1 MGFFFSDIVPAM
13 TNQLFPSLPD
23 HAIPLAERL
32 RPRQLDA
39 FFGQQA
45 LLALDEASLRTGSLI
60 LWGPPGTGKTTFAHI
75 VGQMAGDHFEAL
87 SAVLDGVS
95 DVRRLFKEAE
105 ARFAEKQ
112 RTLVF
117 IDEIH
122 RFNKAQQDAL
132 LPAIEK
138 GIVRLIGA
146 TTENPSFALNAAL
159 LSRVQILP
167 LTLLDKTALMAILN
181 RAEMILELRLPLLD
195 EARDA
200 LCEMADGD
208 GRYLLN
214 MVEKIVARPDQNT
227 LLSAKDLAEFLT
239 KKALNYDKSGDE
251 HFNLISA
258 LHKSLRASDCDAAL
272 YWFARMVSA
281 GEDPRYIARRL
292 LRFAS
297 EDIGLADPQ
306 ALTHT
311 LAAWQSYERLGS
323 PEGDLA
329 LVQAVIYLATAPKS
343 NAAYMAA
350 KQAMQSA
357 HQTGALPPPKHL
369 INAPTKMMK
378 EMGFGAGYAYDHDA
392 AHGFSGQRCFPDDMA
407 PTSYYQPKEIGFER
421 DIAKRLAYWQK
432 LRDGT

>member
-1 MGFFFSDIVPAM
+1 MKNSFQ
-13 TNQLFPSLPD
+13 N

-32 RPRQLDA
+32 RPQSLDE
-39 FFGQQA
+39 FVGQTA
-45 LLALDEASLRTGSLI
+45 LQSLDEASLMTGSLI

-75 VGQMAGDHFEAL
+75 IGQMAGDHFEAL

-105 ARFAEKQ
+105 ARFADEK

-167 LTLLDKTALMAILN
+167 LTLLSKTALAQILD
-181 RAEMILELRLPLLD
+181 RAENLLEIKLPLQD
-195 EARDA
+195 EARQA
-200 LCEMADGD
+200 LLEMADGD

-214 MVEKIVARPDQNT
+214 MVEKLISQPAGDAPLDAKALAQF
-227 LLSAKDLAEFLT
+227 LS
-239 KKALNYDKSGDE
+239 KKALNYDKAGDE

-272 YWFARMVSA
+272 YWLARMLSA
-281 GEDPRYIARRL
+281 GEDARYIARRL
-292 LRFAS
+292 TRFAS

-306 ALTHT
+306 ALPQA
-311 LAAWQSYERLGS
+311 LAAWQAYERLGS
-323 PEGDLA
+323 PEGDLS

-343 NAAYMAA
+343 NAAYKASKAAMALA
-350 KQAMQSA
+350 Q
-357 HQTGALPPPKHL
+357 QTGALPPPKHL
-369 INAPTKMMK
+369 LNAPTKMMK
-378 EMGFGAGYAYDHDA
+378 DFGYGQGYAYDHEVE
-392 AHGFSGQRCFPDDMA
+392 HGFSGQHCFPDEVA
-407 PTSYYQPKEIGFER
+407 RQNLYAPKEIGFER

-432 LRDGT
+432 LRERS

>member
-1 MGFFFSDIVPAM
+1 MEKSFN
-13 TNQLFPSLPD
+13 NQS
-23 HAIPLAERL
+23 IPLAERL
-32 RPRQLDA
+32 RPQT
-39 FFGQQA
+39 
-45 LLALDEASLRTGSLI
+45 LDEFVGQEALQSLDKASLMTGSLI

-75 VGQMAGDHFEAL
+75 IGQMAGDHFEAL

-105 ARFAEKQ
+105 ARFADNK

-167 LTLLDKTALMAILN
+167 LTLLSTAALTAILE
-181 RAEMILELRLPLLD
+181 RAETLLNLKLPLTKEGRQSLLD
-195 EARDA
+195 
-200 LCEMADGD
+200 MADGD

-214 MVEKIVARPDQNT
+214 MVEK
-227 LLSAKDLAEFLT
+227 LLSQPAGDTPLDAPALAQFLS
-239 KKALNYDKSGDE
+239 KKALNYDKAGDE

-272 YWFARMVSA
+272 YWLARMLSA
-281 GEDPRYIARRL
+281 GEDARYIARRL
-292 LRFAS
+292 TRFAS

-306 ALTHT
+306 ALPQA
-311 LAAWQSYERLGS
+311 LAAWQAYERLGS
-323 PEGDLA
+323 PEGDLS

-343 NAAYMAA
+343 NAAYKAA
-350 KQAMQSA
+350 KAASVLAQ
-357 HQTGALPPPKHL
+357 QTGALPPPKHL
-369 INAPTKMMK
+369 LNAPTQMMK
-378 EMGFGAGYAYDHDA
+378 DFGYGQGYAYDHNADK
-392 AHGFSGQRCFPDDMA
+392 GFSGQHCFPDDIA
-407 PTSYYQPKEIGFER
+407 RHSLYQPKEIGFER

-432 LRDGT
+432 LRERS

>member
-1 MGFFFSDIVPAM
+1 MEKSFD
-13 TNQLFPSLPD
+13 NQS
-23 HAIPLAERL
+23 IPLAERL
-32 RPRQLDA
+32 RPQT
-39 FFGQQA
+39 
-45 LLALDEASLRTGSLI
+45 LDEFVGQKALQSLDKASLMTGSLI

-75 VGQMAGDHFEAL
+75 IGQMAGDHFEAL

-105 ARFAEKQ
+105 ARFADNK

-167 LTLLDKTALMAILN
+167 LTLLSTTALTAILE
-181 RAEMILELRLPLLD
+181 RAETFLDRKLPLTNDGRQSL
-195 EARDA
+195 
-200 LCEMADGD
+200 LEMADGD

-214 MVEKIVARPDQNT
+214 MVEK
-227 LLSAKDLAEFLT
+227 LLSQPAGYAPLDAPALAQFLS
-239 KKALNYDKSGDE
+239 KKALNYDKAGDE

-272 YWFARMVSA
+272 YWLARMLSA
-281 GEDPRYIARRL
+281 GEDARYIARRL
-292 LRFAS
+292 TRFAS

-306 ALTHT
+306 ALPQA
-311 LAAWQSYERLGS
+311 LAAWQAYERLGS
-323 PEGDLA
+323 PEGDLS

-343 NAAYMAA
+343 NAAYKAA
-350 KQAMQSA
+350 KAASA
-357 HQTGALPPPKHL
+357 LAQQTGALPPPKHL
-369 INAPTKMMK
+369 LNAPTKMMK
-378 EMGFGAGYAYDHDA
+378 DFGYGQGYAYDHDA
-392 AHGFSGQRCFPDDMA
+392 DNGFSGQHCFPDDIA
-407 PTSYYQPKEIGFER
+407 RHSLYEPKEIGFER

-432 LRDGT
+432 LRERS

>member
-1 MGFFFSDIVPAM
+1 MS
-13 TNQLFPSLPD
+13 NLF
-23 HAIPLAERL
+23 HQTHQAIPLAERL
-32 RPRQLDA
+32 RPQKIED
-39 FFGQQA
+39 FVGQPA
-45 LLALDEASLRTGSLI
+45 LLSLDDASLKTGSLI
-60 LWGPPGTGKTTFAHI
+60 LWGPPGTGKTTFAHL
-75 VGQMAGDHFEAL
+75 VGAMAGDHFDVL
-87 SAVLDGVS
+87 SAVLDGVG
-95 DVRRLFKEAE
+95 DVRRIFKAAE
-105 ARFAEKQ
+105 ERFAAGQ
-112 RTLVF
+112 TTLVF

-159 LSRVQILP
+159 LSRVQVLTLGLLSHEALSAILARAENLLDITLP
-167 LTLLDKTALMAILN
+167 LD
-181 RAEMILELRLPLLD
+181 D

-200 LCEMADGD
+200 LLAMADGD

-214 MVEKIVARPDQNT
+214 MVEKIATRQQDGQILDAKT
-227 LLSAKDLAEFLT
+227 LPSFLS
-239 KKALNYDKSGDE
+239 KKSLNYDKSGDQ
-251 HFNLISA
+251 HYNLISA

-272 YWFARMVSA
+272 YWFARMMSA

-306 ALTHT
+306 ALSQT
-311 LAAWQSYERLGS
+311 LDAWQSYERLGS

-343 NAAYMAA
+343 NAVYVASKAALHMA
-350 KQAMQSA
+350 QS
-357 HQTGALPPPKHL
+357 TGAMPPPNHL

-378 EMGFGAGYAYDHDA
+378 DMGFGKGYAYDHDA
-392 AHGFSGQRCFPDDMA
+392 KDGFSGQNCFPDEL
-407 PTSYYQPKEIGFER
+407 PRIRLYEPKEIGFER
-421 DIAKRLAYWQK
+421 EVLKRLAYWQK
-432 LRDGT
+432 RRDET

>member
-1 MGFFFSDIVPAM
+1 M
-13 TNQLFPSLPD
+13 TTLFQSN
-23 HAIPLAERL
+23 AIPLAERL
-32 RPRQLDA
+32 RPKTLKD
-39 FFGQQA
+39 FVGQSS
-45 LLALDEASLRTGSLI
+45 LSSLDEASLKTGSLI

-75 VGQMAGDHFEAL
+75 IGEMAGDHFDVL

-95 DVRRLFKEAE
+95 DVRRLFKAAE
-105 ARFAEKQ
+105 DRFAHNQ

-138 GIVRLIGA
+138 GVVRLIGA

-159 LSRVQILP
+159 LSRVQVLT
-167 LTLLDKTALMAILN
+167 LTLLDEGALSSILS
-181 RAEMILELRLPLLD
+181 RAEAYLGAPLPLD
-195 EARDA
+195 DGARQA
-200 LCEMADGD
+200 LITMADGD

-214 MVEKIVARPDQNT
+214 MVEKIASYDVAGA
-227 LLSAKDLAEFLT
+227 LLDSDALATFLT
-239 KKALNYDKSGDE
+239 KKALNYDKAGDE

-272 YWFARMVSA
+272 YWFARMLAA
-281 GEDPRYIARRL
+281 GEDPRYVARRL

-306 ALTHT
+306 AMGHT

-323 PEGDLA
+323 PEGDLS

-343 NAAYMAA
+343 NAAYVASKA
-350 KQAMQSA
+350 AMQSA
-357 HQTGALPPPKHL
+357 KATGAVPPPKHL
-369 INAPTKMMK
+369 LNAHTKMMK
-378 EMGFGAGYAYDHDA
+378 EMGYGDGYSYDHDA
-392 AHGFSGQRCFPDDMA
+392 ADGFSGQNCFPDQMA
-407 PTSYYQPKEIGFER
+407 RTQFYEPKEIGFER
-421 DIAKRLAYWQK
+421 EITKRLSYWQK
-432 LRDGT
+432 LRDSK

>member
-1 MGFFFSDIVPAM
+1 M
-13 TNQLFPSLPD
+13 TTLF
-23 HAIPLAERL
+23 HYKHNAAIPLAERL
-32 RPRQLDA
+32 RPQNLDD

-45 LLALDEASLRTGSLI
+45 LRSLDEASLRTGSLI

-95 DVRRLFKEAE
+95 EVRRLFKAAE
-105 ARFAEKQ
+105 DRFADNQ

-159 LSRVQILP
+159 LSRVQVLV
-167 LTLLDKTALMAILN
+167 LTLLDKPALQAILA
-181 RAEMILELRLPLLD
+181 RAETSLGTSLPLD
-195 EARDA
+195 EGARDA
-200 LCEMADGD
+200 LIEMADGD

-214 MVEKIVARPDQNT
+214 MVEKIISQPAGAEILTKQA
-227 LLSAKDLAEFLT
+227 LASFLS

-272 YWFARMVSA
+272 YWFARMLAA

-306 ALTHT
+306 ALGHT
-311 LAAWQSYERLGS
+311 LDAWQSYERLGS

-329 LVQAVIYLATAPKS
+329 LVQAVIYLASAPKS
-343 NAAYMAA
+343 NAAYVASKAALDMAR
-350 KQAMQSA
+350 K
-357 HQTGALPPPKHL
+357 TGAVPPPKHL
-369 INAPTKMMK
+369 LNAPTKMMK
-378 EMGFGAGYAYDHDA
+378 DLGYGDGYRYDHDA
-392 AHGFSGQRCFPDDMA
+392 QNSFSRQNCFPDEM
-407 PTSYYQPKEIGFER
+407 PRQQFYQPKEIGFER
-421 DIAKRLAYWQK
+421 DIAKRLAYWEK
-432 LRDGT
+432 LRGS

>member
-1 MGFFFSDIVPAM
+1 MGFLFSGTLGAM
-13 TNQLFPSLPD
+13 NEGLFTSPPPN
-23 HAIPLAERL
+23 AVPLAERL
-32 RPRQLDA
+32 RPRTLDA

-45 LLALDEASLRTGSLI
+45 LLALDEASIRTGSLI

-75 VGQMAGDHFEAL
+75 IGAMAGDHFEVL
-87 SAVLDGVS
+87 SAVLDGVA
-95 DVRRLFKEAE
+95 DVRRLFQAAE
-105 ARFAEKQ
+105 ERFATNQ

-132 LPAIEK
+132 LPAVEK

-159 LSRVQILP
+159 LSRVQVLP
-167 LTLLDKTALMAILN
+167 LTLLDKDALGKILA
-181 RAEMILELRLPLLD
+181 RAEAVLEVALPLLP
-195 EARDA
+195 EAREA
-200 LCEMADGD
+200 LVEMADGD

-214 MVEKIVARPDQNT
+214 MVEKIASRPDQNT
-227 LLSAKDLAEFLT
+227 LLSPQALASFLT
-239 KKALNYDKSGDE
+239 KKALNYDKAGDE

-272 YWFARMVSA
+272 YWFARMMAA
-281 GEDPRYIARRL
+281 GEDPRYVARRL

-311 LAAWQSYERLGS
+311 LSAWQSFERLGS

-343 NAAYMAA
+343 NAAYVAA
-350 KQAMQSA
+350 KQAALSA
-357 HQTGALPPPKHL
+357 HKTGAVPPPKHL
-369 INAPTKMMK
+369 LNAPTGLMK
-378 EMGFGAGYAYDHDA
+378 EMGYGKGYAYDHDA
-392 AHGFSGQRCFPDDMA
+392 KDGFSGQNCFPDEMA
-407 PTSYYQPKEIGFER
+407 PERYYQPKEIGFER
-421 DIAKRLAYWQK
+421 EIQKRLAYWQK
-432 LRDGT
+432 LRDAK

>member
-1 MGFFFSDIVPAM
+1 M
-13 TNQLFPSLPD
+13 TDALFHDETRQS
-23 HAIPLAERL
+23 IPLAERL
-32 RPRQLDA
+32 RPRNLDD
-39 FFGQQA
+39 FFGQSA
-45 LLALDEASLRTGSLI
+45 LSALDEASLRTGSLI

-75 VGQMAGDHFEAL
+75 IGQMAGDHFEAL

-95 DVRRLFKEAE
+95 DVRRLFKAAE
-105 ARFAEKQ
+105 ARFADNQ

-159 LSRVQILP
+159 LSRVQVQV
-167 LTLLDKTALMAILN
+167 LTLLDSDALAAILA
-181 RAEMILELRLPLLD
+181 RAEAYLGKPLPLD
-195 EARDA
+195 EAGREA
-200 LCEMADGD
+200 LLNMADGD

-214 MVEKIVARPDQNT
+214 MVEKIASRHKADAP
-227 LLSAKDLAEFLT
+227 LSSAELANFLT
-239 KKALNYDKSGDE
+239 KKSLNYDKSGDE

-258 LHKSLRASDCDAAL
+258 LHKSLRASDCDGAL
-272 YWFARMVSA
+272 YWFARMLSA

-306 ALTHT
+306 ALAHT
-311 LAAWQSYERLGS
+311 LASWQSYERLGS

-329 LVQAVIYLATAPKS
+329 LVQAVIYLASAPKS
-343 NAAYMAA
+343 NAAYKASKMALASA
-350 KQAMQSA
+350 K
-357 HQTGALPPPKHL
+357 HTGAIPPPKHL
-369 INAPTKMMK
+369 LNAPTKMMK
-378 EMGFGAGYAYDHDA
+378 ELGYGENYAYDHDA
-392 AHGFSGQRCFPDDMA
+392 ENGFSGQNCFPDEMA
-407 PTSYYQPKEIGFER
+407 RQQFYRPKEIGFER
-421 DIAKRLAYWQK
+421 EIAKRLAYWQK
-432 LRDGT
+432 LRDQC

>member
-1 MGFFFSDIVPAM
+1 M
-13 TNQLFPSLPD
+13 TDALFHDETRQS
-23 HAIPLAERL
+23 IPLAERL
-32 RPRQLDA
+32 RPRHLDD
-39 FFGQQA
+39 FVGQPA
-45 LLALDEASLRTGSLI
+45 LHALDDASLQTGSLI

-75 VGQMAGDHFEAL
+75 IGQMAGDHFEAL

-95 DVRRLFKEAE
+95 DVRRLFKAAE
-105 ARFAEKQ
+105 ARFADNQ

-159 LSRVQILP
+159 LSRVQVLT
-167 LTLLDKTALMAILN
+167 LTLLDKEALHAILA
-181 RAEMILELRLPLLD
+181 RAEKSLQSPLPLD
-195 EARDA
+195 SPARQT
-200 LCEMADGD
+200 LVEMADGD

-214 MVEKIVARPDQNT
+214 MVEKIASRPPSDA
-227 LLSAKDLAEFLT
+227 LLTSDKLASFLS
-239 KKALNYDKSGDE
+239 KKSLNYDKSGDE

-272 YWFARMVSA
+272 YWFARMLSA
-281 GEDPRYIARRL
+281 GEDARYIARRL

-306 ALTHT
+306 ALSHT

-329 LVQAVIYLATAPKS
+329 LVQAVIYLASAPKS
-343 NAAYMAA
+343 NAAYQASKMALTAA
-350 KQAMQSA
+350 KQ
-357 HQTGALPPPKHL
+357 TGAVPPPKHL
-369 INAPTKMMK
+369 LNAPTKMMK
-378 EMGFGAGYAYDHDA
+378 ELGYGHGYAYDHDA
-392 AHGFSGQRCFPDDMA
+392 ENGFSGQNCFPDEMA
-407 PTSYYQPKEIGFER
+407 RQQFYAPKEIGFER
-421 DIAKRLAYWQK
+421 EIAKRLAYWQK
-432 LRDGT
+432 LRDQK

>member
-1 MGFFFSDIVPAM
+1 M
-13 TNQLFPSLPD
+13 
-23 HAIPLAERL
+23 PLAERL
-32 RPRQLDA
+32 RPQTLSD
-39 FFGQQA
+39 FVGQAA
-45 LLALDEASLRTGSLI
+45 LLSLDEASLKTGSLI

-75 VGQMAGDHFEAL
+75 IGKLAGDHFEAL

-95 DVRRLFKEAE
+95 DVRRVFKAAE
-105 ARFAEKQ
+105 ERFYDNK
-112 RTLVF
+112 RTLIF

-159 LSRVQILP
+159 LSRVQVLP
-167 LTLLDKTALMAILN
+167 LTLLDETALTAILS
-181 RAEMILELRLPLLD
+181 RAEAYLGGPLPLAED
-195 EARDA
+195 ARAA
-200 LCEMADGD
+200 LLQMADGD

-214 MVEKIVARPDQNT
+214 MVEKIASRGQGVESFDAQ
-227 LLSAKDLAEFLT
+227 SLAAFLT
-239 KKALNYDKSGDE
+239 QKALNYDKAGDE
-251 HFNLISA
+251 HYNLISA

-272 YWFARMVSA
+272 YWLARMLAA

-297 EDIGLADPQ
+297 EDVGLADPN
-306 ALTHT
+306 ALSHT
-311 LAAWQSYERLGS
+311 LSAWQSYERLGS

-343 NAAYMAA
+343 NAVYVASKSALAA
-350 KQAMQSA
+350 TK
-357 HQTGALPPPKHL
+357 QTGALPPPKHL

-378 EMGFGAGYAYDHDA
+378 EMGFGAGYHYDHDSVNS
-392 AHGFSGQRCFPDDMA
+392 FSGQNCFPDEMA
-407 PTSYYQPKEIGFER
+407 RAQFYQPKEIGFER
-421 DIAKRLAYWQK
+421 DITKRLAYWQK
-432 LRDGT
+432 LRDQK

>member
-1 MGFFFSDIVPAM
+1 M
-13 TNQLFPSLPD
+13 TESLFPSSAPASQD
-23 HAIPLAERL
+23 GVPKEGVPLAERL
-32 RPRQLDA
+32 RPQRLDE
-39 FFGQQA
+39 FVGQPA
-45 LLALDEASLRTGSLI
+45 LLSLDDASLQTGSLI

-75 VGQMAGDHFEAL
+75 LGQMAGDHFEAL

-95 DVRRLFKEAE
+95 DVRRLFQAAE
-105 ARFAEKQ
+105 ARFAQNQ

-159 LSRVQILP
+159 LSRVQVLP
-167 LTLLDKTALMAILN
+167 LG
-181 RAEMILELRLPLLD
+181 LLD
-195 EARDA
+195 EDALSAILARAEAHLGTPLPLAPDARDA
-200 LCEMADGD
+200 LIMLADGD

-214 MVEKIVARPDQNT
+214 MVEKIISRRDDSP
-227 LLSAKDLAEFLT
+227 LSREGLSQFLT
-239 KKALNYDKSGDE
+239 KKALNYDKAGDQ
-251 HFNLISA
+251 HYNLISA

-272 YWFARMVSA
+272 YWLARMMAA
-281 GEDPRYIARRL
+281 GEDMRYIARRL

-306 ALTHT
+306 ALSHT

-329 LVQAVIYLATAPKS
+329 VVQAVIYLATAPKS
-343 NAAYMAA
+343 NAVY
-350 KQAMQSA
+350 QAGKSALASA
-357 HQTGALPPPKHL
+357 HHTGALPPPTHL
-369 INAPTKMMK
+369 INVPTKMMK
-378 EMGFGAGYAYDHDA
+378 EMGFGKGYVYDHDTA
-392 AHGFSGQRCFPDDMA
+392 SGFSGQNCFPDDMA
-407 PTSYYQPKEIGFER
+407 RQSFYQPKEIGFER
-421 DIAKRLAYWQK
+421 DIQKRLAYWQK
-432 LRDGT
+432 LRDG

>member
-1 MGFFFSDIVPAM
+1 MRDDDVTKAA
-13 TNQLFPSLPD
+13 LKAK
-23 HAIPLAERL
+23 AIPLAERL
-32 RPRQLDA
+32 RPRVMAD
-39 FFGQQA
+39 FVGQQA
-45 LLALDEASLRTGSLI
+45 LLALDEASLKTGSLI
-60 LWGPPGTGKTTFAHI
+60 LWGPPGTGKTTFAHL
-75 VGQMAGDHFEAL
+75 VGDKAGDHFEVL
-87 SAVLDGVS
+87 SAVLDGVG
-95 DVRRLFKEAE
+95 DVRRIFKDAE
-105 ARFAEKQ
+105 SRFAQNQ

-159 LSRVQILP
+159 LSRVQVLP
-167 LTLLDKTALMAILN
+167 LTLLDSDALAVILA
-181 RAEMILELRLPLLD
+181 RAETFLKRVLPLD
-195 EARDA
+195 DKARDA
-200 LCEMADGD
+200 LIAMADGD

-214 MVEKIVARPDQNT
+214 MVEKIATRPEGDAPLDAT
-227 LLSAKDLAEFLT
+227 SLAGFLT
-239 KKALNYDKSGDE
+239 KKALNYDKSGDQ
-251 HFNLISA
+251 HYNLISA

-272 YWFARMVSA
+272 YWLARMLAA
-281 GEDPRYIARRL
+281 GEDAHYIARRL

-323 PEGDLA
+323 PEGDLS

-343 NAAYMAA
+343 NAAYMAHKSA
-350 KQAMQSA
+350 LRLA
-357 HQTGALPPPKHL
+357 HQTGAVPPPAHL

-378 EMGFGAGYAYDHDA
+378 EMGFGKDYAYDHDA
-392 AHGFSGQRCFPDDMA
+392 PDGFSGQNCFPDEMA
-407 PTSYYQPKEIGFER
+407 RPQLDAPKERGFER
-421 DIAKRLAYWQK
+421 DIIKRLAYWQK
-432 LRDGT
+432 LRDSK

>member
-1 MGFFFSDIVPAM
+1 MGFLFSASFHNM
-13 TNQLFPSLPD
+13 TDGLFND
-23 HAIPLAERL
+23 TKDAAIPLAEKL
-32 RPRQLDA
+32 RPQSLDA
-39 FFGQQA
+39 FFGQEA
-45 LLALDEASLRTGSLI
+45 LRALDEVSLRTGSLI

-75 VGQMAGDHFEAL
+75 VGMMAGDHFETL

-105 ARFAEKQ
+105 TRFADGK

-159 LSRVQILP
+159 LSRVQVLP
-167 LTLLDKTALMAILN
+167 LTLLDKRALSQIVD
-181 RAEMILELRLPLLD
+181 RAEQMLQMTLPLSD
-195 EARDA
+195 EARTA
-200 LCEMADGD
+200 LIEMADGD
-208 GRYLLN
+208 GRYVLN
-214 MVEKIVARPDQNT
+214 MVEKIAARPAQEVPLEADE
-227 LLSAKDLAEFLT
+227 LARFLS
-239 KKALNYDKSGDE
+239 KKALNYDKAGDE

-272 YWFARMVSA
+272 YWFARMLSA

-306 ALTHT
+306 ALSHT
-311 LAAWQSYERLGS
+311 LAAWQAYERLGS
-323 PEGDLA
+323 PEGDLS
-329 LVQAVIYLATAPKS
+329 LVQAVIYLASAPKS
-343 NAAYMAA
+343 NAAYVAA
-350 KQAMQSA
+350 KSA
-357 HQTGALPPPKHL
+357 LHTAQKTGAVPPPKHL
-369 INAPTKMMK
+369 LNAPTSLMK
-378 EMGFGAGYAYDHDA
+378 EMGYGRGYAYDHDA
-392 AHGFSGQRCFPDDMA
+392 ANGFSGQNCFPDEMA
-407 PTSYYQPKEIGFER
+407 RTQFYQPKEIGFER
-421 DIAKRLAYWQK
+421 EIAKRLAYWQK
-432 LRDGT
+432 LRDAM

>member
-1 MGFFFSDIVPAM
+1 MEKSFD
-13 TNQLFPSLPD
+13 NQS
-23 HAIPLAERL
+23 IPLAERL
-32 RPRQLDA
+32 RPQT
-39 FFGQQA
+39 
-45 LLALDEASLRTGSLI
+45 LDEFVGQEALQSLDKASLMTGSLI

-75 VGQMAGDHFEAL
+75 IGQMAGDHFEAL
-87 SAVLDGVS
+87 SAVLDGVG

-105 ARFAEKQ
+105 ARFADNK
-112 RTLVF
+112 RTLIF

-167 LTLLDKTALMAILN
+167 LTLLSISALIAILE
-181 RAEMILELRLPLLD
+181 RAETLLDRKLPLTDDGRQSL
-195 EARDA
+195 
-200 LCEMADGD
+200 LEMADGD

-214 MVEKIVARPDQNT
+214 MVEKLVSQPAGDA
-227 LLSAKDLAEFLT
+227 LLDTPALAQFLS
-239 KKALNYDKSGDE
+239 KKALNYDKAGDE

-272 YWFARMVSA
+272 YWLARMLSA
-281 GEDPRYIARRL
+281 GEDARYIARRL
-292 LRFAS
+292 TRFAS

-306 ALTHT
+306 ALPQA
-311 LAAWQSYERLGS
+311 LAAWQAYERLGS
-323 PEGDLA
+323 PEGDLS

-343 NAAYMAA
+343 NAAYKAA
-350 KQAMQSA
+350 KAASA
-357 HQTGALPPPKHL
+357 LAQQTGALPPPKHL
-369 INAPTKMMK
+369 LNAPTKMMK
-378 EMGFGAGYAYDHDA
+378 DFGYGQGYAYDHDA
-392 AHGFSGQRCFPDDMA
+392 DNGFSGQYCFPDDIA
-407 PTSYYQPKEIGFER
+407 RHSLYEPKEIGFER

-432 LRDGT
+432 LRERS

>member
-1 MGFFFSDIVPAM
+1 MGFFFSANFQNM
-13 TNQLFPSLPD
+13 TDRLFTD
-23 HAIPLAERL
+23 TAETAIPLAEKL
-32 RPRQLDA
+32 RPQDLDA
-39 FFGQQA
+39 FYGQEA
-45 LLALDEASLRTGSLI
+45 LHALDEASLQTGSLI

-75 VGQMAGDHFEAL
+75 VGRKAGDHFETL

-95 DVRRLFKEAE
+95 DLRKLFKAAE
-105 ARFAEKQ
+105 TRFADGK
-112 RTLVF
+112 RTLLF

-132 LPAIEK
+132 LPAIEQ

-159 LSRVQILP
+159 LSRVQVLP
-167 LTLLDKTALMAILN
+167 LTLLDSHALAQILD
-181 RAEMILELRLPLLD
+181 RAEQLLHTRLPLSD
-195 EARDA
+195 EARTA
-200 LCEMADGD
+200 LIEMADGD

-214 MVEKIVARPDQNT
+214 MVEKIAAQPSQDAP
-227 LLSAKDLAEFLT
+227 LSAGELASFLS
-239 KKALNYDKSGDE
+239 KKALNYDKAGDE

-272 YWFARMVSA
+272 YWFARMLSA

-306 ALTHT
+306 ALSHT
-311 LAAWQSYERLGS
+311 LAAWQAYERLGS
-323 PEGDLA
+323 PEGDLC

-343 NAAYMAA
+343 NAAYVAA
-350 KQAMQSA
+350 KAALQTA
-357 HQTGALPPPKHL
+357 HKTGAIPPPKHL
-369 INAPTKMMK
+369 LNAPTSLMK
-378 EMGFGAGYAYDHDA
+378 EMGYGKGYAYDHDA
-392 AHGFSGQRCFPDDMA
+392 ANGFSGQNCFPDEMA
-407 PTSYYQPKEIGFER
+407 RTQFYQPKEIGFER

-432 LRDGT
+432 LRDAT

>member
-1 MGFFFSDIVPAM
+1 MRDDDVVNTA
-13 TNQLFPSLPD
+13 LEAK
-23 HAIPLAERL
+23 AIPLAERL
-32 RPRQLDA
+32 RPRVMAD
-39 FFGQQA
+39 FVGQEA
-45 LLALDEASLRTGSLI
+45 LLALDEASLKTGSLI
-60 LWGPPGTGKTTFAHI
+60 LWGPPGTGKTTFAHL
-75 VGQMAGDHFEAL
+75 VGDKAGDHFEVL
-87 SAVLDGVS
+87 SAVLDGVG
-95 DVRRLFKEAE
+95 DVRRIFKDAE
-105 ARFAEKQ
+105 SRFAQNQ

-159 LSRVQILP
+159 LSRVQVLP
-167 LTLLDKTALMAILN
+167 LTLLDSDALAVILA
-181 RAEMILELRLPLLD
+181 RAETFLKRVLPLD
-195 EARDA
+195 DKARDA
-200 LCEMADGD
+200 LIAMADGD

-214 MVEKIVARPDQNT
+214 MVEKIATRPEGDAPLDAT
-227 LLSAKDLAEFLT
+227 SLASFLT
-239 KKALNYDKSGDE
+239 KKALNYDKSGDQ
-251 HFNLISA
+251 HYNLISA

-272 YWFARMVSA
+272 YWLARMLAA
-281 GEDPRYIARRL
+281 GEDAHYIARRL

-323 PEGDLA
+323 PEGDLS

-343 NAAYMAA
+343 NAAYMAHKSA
-350 KQAMQSA
+350 LRLA
-357 HQTGALPPPKHL
+357 HQTGAVPPPAHL

-378 EMGFGAGYAYDHDA
+378 EMGFGKDYAYDHDA
-392 AHGFSGQRCFPDDMA
+392 PDGFSGQNCFPDEMA
-407 PTSYYQPKEIGFER
+407 RPQLYVPKERGFER
-421 DIAKRLAYWQK
+421 DIIKRLAYWQK
-432 LRDGT
+432 LRDSK

>member
-1 MGFFFSDIVPAM
+1 M
-13 TNQLFPSLPD
+13 TSLFHD
-23 HAIPLAERL
+23 NHKAAIPLAERL
-32 RPRQLDA
+32 RPQTLDD

-45 LLALDEASLRTGSLI
+45 LRSLDEASLRTGSLI

-75 VGQMAGDHFEAL
+75 IGQMAGDHFEAL

-95 DVRRLFKEAE
+95 EVRRLFKAAE
-105 ARFAEKQ
+105 DRFADNQ

-146 TTENPSFALNAAL
+146 TTENPSYALNAAL
-159 LSRVQILP
+159 LSRVQVLV
-167 LTLLDKTALMAILN
+167 LTLLDKPALQAILA
-181 RAEMILELRLPLLD
+181 RAETHLGASLPLD
-195 EARDA
+195 DAARDA
-200 LCEMADGD
+200 LIEMADGD

-214 MVEKIVARPDQNT
+214 MVEKIISQPAGTEILTKQA
-227 LLSAKDLAEFLT
+227 LASFLS

-272 YWFARMVSA
+272 YWFARMLAA

-306 ALTHT
+306 ALGHT
-311 LAAWQSYERLGS
+311 LDAWQAFERLGS

-329 LVQAVIYLATAPKS
+329 LVQAVIYLASAPKS
-343 NAAYMAA
+343 NAAYVASKSALAA
-350 KQAMQSA
+350 ARA
-357 HQTGALPPPKHL
+357 TGAVPPPKHL
-369 INAPTKMMK
+369 LNAPTKMMK
-378 EMGFGAGYAYDHDA
+378 DLGYGDGYAYDHDA
-392 AHGFSGQRCFPDDMA
+392 QNSFSGQNCFPDDMGRQQF
-407 PTSYYQPKEIGFER
+407 YEPKEIGFER
-421 DIAKRLAYWQK
+421 EIAKRLAYWQK
-432 LRDGT
+432 LRGS

>member
-1 MGFFFSDIVPAM
+1 MDKGFQ
-13 TNQLFPSLPD
+13 NQT
-23 HAIPLAERL
+23 IPLAERL
-32 RPRQLDA
+32 RPQTLDA
-39 FFGQQA
+39 FVGQEA
-45 LLALDEASLRTGSLI
+45 LLSLDEASLMTGSLI

-75 VGQMAGDHFEAL
+75 IGRMAGDHFEAL
-87 SAVLDGVS
+87 SAVLDGVN

-105 ARFAEKQ
+105 ARFAENK

-167 LTLLDKTALMAILN
+167 LTLLAKTALADILD
-181 RAEMILELRLPLLD
+181 RAEKTLEVKLPLSQ
-195 EARDA
+195 EGRQA
-200 LCEMADGD
+200 LLEMADGD

-214 MVEKIVARPDQNT
+214 MVEK
-227 LLSAKDLAEFLT
+227 LLSQPDGHTPLDASALAQFLS
-239 KKALNYDKSGDE
+239 KKALNYDKAGDE

-272 YWFARMVSA
+272 YWLARMLAA
-281 GEDPRYIARRL
+281 GEDARYIARRL
-292 LRFAS
+292 TRFAS

-306 ALTHT
+306 ALSQA
-311 LAAWQSYERLGS
+311 LAAWQAYERLGS
-323 PEGDLA
+323 PEGDLS

-343 NAAYMAA
+343 NAAYKASKAA
-350 KQAMQSA
+350 FTLAQ
-357 HQTGALPPPKHL
+357 QTGALPPPKHL
-369 INAPTKMMK
+369 LNAPTKMMK
-378 EMGFGAGYAYDHDA
+378 EFGYGQGYAYDHDTEK
-392 AHGFSGQRCFPDDMA
+392 GFSGQHCFPDEM
-407 PTSYYQPKEIGFER
+407 PRQTLYEPKEIGFER

-432 LRDGT
+432 LRERD

>member
-1 MGFFFSDIVPAM
+1 M
-13 TNQLFPSLPD
+13 
-23 HAIPLAERL
+23 PLAERM
-32 RPRQLDA
+32 RPQNLSD
-39 FFGQQA
+39 FVGQKA
-45 LLALDEASLRTGSLI
+45 LLSLDNASLKTGSLI

-75 VGQMAGDHFEAL
+75 IGQLAGDHFEAL
-87 SAVLDGVS
+87 SAVLDGVG
-95 DVRRLFKEAE
+95 DVRRLFKAAE
-105 ARFAEKQ
+105 ERFHENQ

-159 LSRVQILP
+159 LSRVQVLP
-167 LTLLDKTALMAILN
+167 LTLLDDAALNAILA
-181 RAEMILELRLPLLD
+181 RAERYLGNPLPLAED
-195 EARDA
+195 ARQA
-200 LCEMADGD
+200 LVQMADGD

-214 MVEKIVARPDQNT
+214 MVEKIVSRPTDSDQLNAT
-227 LLSAKDLAEFLT
+227 SLAAFLT
-239 KKALNYDKSGDE
+239 KKALNYDKAGDE

-272 YWFARMVSA
+272 YWLARMLAA
-281 GEDPRYIARRL
+281 GEDPNYIARRL

-297 EDIGLADPQ
+297 EDIGLADPN
-306 ALTHT
+306 ALTQT
-311 LAAWQSYERLGS
+311 LSAWQSYERLGT

-343 NAAYMAA
+343 NAVYTAS
-350 KQAMQSA
+350 KSA
-357 HQTGALPPPKHL
+357 FALTKQTGALPPPKHL

-378 EMGFGAGYAYDHDA
+378 EMGFGAGYHYDHDA
-392 AHGFSGQRCFPDDMA
+392 AHGFSGQNCFPEEMGR
-407 PTSYYQPKEIGFER
+407 PSLYQPKEIGFER
-421 DIAKRLAYWQK
+421 DIIKRLAYWQK
-432 LRDGT
+432 LRDQK

>member
-1 MGFFFSDIVPAM
+1 METDFQNS
-13 TNQLFPSLPD
+13 T
-23 HAIPLAERL
+23 IPLAERL
-32 RPRQLDA
+32 RPQSLDE
-39 FFGQQA
+39 FVGQDA
-45 LLALDEASLRTGSLI
+45 LQSLDEASLKTGSLI

-75 VGQMAGDHFEAL
+75 IGQMAGDHFEAL

-105 ARFAEKQ
+105 ARFAEQK

-167 LTLLDKTALMAILN
+167 LTLLSKAALTAIVE
-181 RAEMILELRLPLLD
+181 RAEAMLSIKLPLTDDGRKALLD
-195 EARDA
+195 
-200 LCEMADGD
+200 MADGD

-214 MVEKIVARPDQNT
+214 MVEK
-227 LLSAKDLAEFLT
+227 LLSQPTDNTALDAQALAQFLS
-239 KKALNYDKSGDE
+239 KKALNYDKAGDE

-272 YWFARMVSA
+272 YWLARMLSA
-281 GEDPRYIARRL
+281 GEDARYIARRL
-292 LRFAS
+292 TRFAS

-306 ALTHT
+306 ALPQA
-311 LAAWQSYERLGS
+311 LAAWEAYERLGS
-323 PEGDLA
+323 PEGDLS

-343 NAAYMAA
+343 NAAYKASKAA
-350 KQAMQSA
+350 LGLAQ
-357 HQTGALPPPKHL
+357 QTGALPPPKHL
-369 INAPTKMMK
+369 LNAPTKMMK
-378 EMGFGAGYAYDHDA
+378 DFGYGQGYSYDHDA
-392 AHGFSGQRCFPDDMA
+392 ENGFSGQHCFPDEIA
-407 PTSYYQPKEIGFER
+407 RHRLYEPKQIGFER
-421 DIAKRLAYWQK
+421 DISKRLAYWQK
-432 LRDGT
+432 LRETS

>member
-1 MGFFFSDIVPAM
+1 MKNSSQ
-13 TNQLFPSLPD
+13 N

-32 RPRQLDA
+32 RPQRLDE
-39 FFGQQA
+39 FVGQAA
-45 LLALDEASLRTGSLI
+45 LQSLDEASLMTGSLI

-75 VGQMAGDHFEAL
+75 IGRMAGDHFEAL

-105 ARFAEKQ
+105 VRFADNK

-167 LTLLDKTALMAILN
+167 LTLLSQDALAEILV
-181 RAEMILELRLPLLD
+181 RAEKTLQIDLPLNQEGRQALLD
-195 EARDA
+195 
-200 LCEMADGD
+200 MADGD

-214 MVEKIVARPDQNT
+214 MVEK
-227 LLSAKDLAEFLT
+227 LLSQPAGETPLNAQALAQFLS
-239 KKALNYDKSGDE
+239 KKALNYDKAGDE

-272 YWFARMVSA
+272 YWLARMLSA
-281 GEDPRYIARRL
+281 GEDARYIARRL
-292 LRFAS
+292 TRFAS

-306 ALTHT
+306 ALPQA
-311 LAAWQSYERLGS
+311 LAAWQAYERLGS
-323 PEGDLA
+323 PEGDLS

-343 NAAYMAA
+343 NAAYKAA
-350 KQAMQSA
+350 KAATALVQ
-357 HQTGALPPPKHL
+357 QTGALPPPKHL
-369 INAPTKMMK
+369 LNAPTKMMK
-378 EMGFGAGYAYDHDA
+378 DFGYGQGYAYDHEVEN
-392 AHGFSGQRCFPDDMA
+392 GFSGQHCFPDVVA
-407 PTSYYQPKEIGFER
+407 RQSLYAPKEIGFER

-432 LRDGT
+432 LRERS

>member
-1 MGFFFSDIVPAM
+1 MEKSFD
-13 TNQLFPSLPD
+13 NQS
-23 HAIPLAERL
+23 IPLAERL
-32 RPRQLDA
+32 RPQT
-39 FFGQQA
+39 
-45 LLALDEASLRTGSLI
+45 LDEFVGQEALQSLDKASLMTGSLI

-75 VGQMAGDHFEAL
+75 IGQMAGDHFEAL
-87 SAVLDGVS
+87 SAVLDGVG

-105 ARFAEKQ
+105 ARFADNK

-167 LTLLDKTALMAILN
+167 LTLLSISALIAILE
-181 RAEMILELRLPLLD
+181 RAETLLDRKLPLTDDGRQSL
-195 EARDA
+195 
-200 LCEMADGD
+200 LEMADGD

-214 MVEKIVARPDQNT
+214 MVEKLVSQPAGDA
-227 LLSAKDLAEFLT
+227 LLDTPALAQFLS
-239 KKALNYDKSGDE
+239 KKALNYDKAGDE

-272 YWFARMVSA
+272 YWLARMLSA
-281 GEDPRYIARRL
+281 GEDARYIARRL
-292 LRFAS
+292 TRFAS

-306 ALTHT
+306 ALPQA
-311 LAAWQSYERLGS
+311 LAAWQAYERLGS
-323 PEGDLA
+323 PEGDLS

-343 NAAYMAA
+343 NAAYKAA
-350 KQAMQSA
+350 KAASA
-357 HQTGALPPPKHL
+357 LAQQTGALPPPKHL
-369 INAPTKMMK
+369 LNAPTKMMK
-378 EMGFGAGYAYDHDA
+378 DFGYGQGYAYDHDA
-392 AHGFSGQRCFPDDMA
+392 DNGFSGQHCFPDDIA
-407 PTSYYQPKEIGFER
+407 RHSLYEPKEIGFER

-432 LRDGT
+432 LRERS